1 MVPQVSILRPGIA
14 RTSTHEMTR
23 SETWRPPGTRR
34 PSPLSKPSDT
44 REPERKIQMAFSTAG
59 GGPFSTGPKMNV
71 TPLIDVLLVLI
82 IVFMLVV
89 VNQRPTGLEA
99 QIPQP
104 PNPNDRTIP
113 PPIRTIVIQI
123 HRAKPG
129 VGRSQAEHPQ
139 VMVNEEA
146 VEWDQLRERLRD
158 IFAIRVERI
167 AYVEAD
173 DDIDFQDVADVIAIA
188 RIAGVDRVGL
198 LTEDGK
204 HVPMKG

>member
-1 MVPQVSILRPGIA
+1 
-14 RTSTHEMTR
+14 
-23 SETWRPPGTRR
+23 
-34 PSPLSKPSDT
+34 
-44 REPERKIQMAFSTAG
+44 MAFSAAG

-89 VNQRPTGLEA
+89 SEKKRVVWKKEF
-99 QIPQP
+99 PQQP
-104 PNPNDRTIP
+104 DPRNHTIP
-113 PPIRTIVIQI
+113 PPQATIVLQI
-123 HRAKPG
+123 HHAKPG
-129 VGRSQAEHPQ
+129 TDHPQ
-139 VMVNEEA
+139 VMVNEET
-146 VEWDQLRERLRD
+146 VDWDHLRERLRD

-167 AYVEAD
+167 AYLEAD

-204 HVPMKG
+204 RLPMAG

>member
-1 MVPQVSILRPGIA
+1 
-14 RTSTHEMTR
+14 
-23 SETWRPPGTRR
+23 
-34 PSPLSKPSDT
+34 
-44 REPERKIQMAFSTAG
+44 MAFSTAG

-89 VNQRPTGLEA
+89 VEERPTGLQTEL
-99 QIPQP
+99 PQSNAKDPSVPP
-104 PNPNDRTIP
+104 PN
-113 PPIRTIVIQI
+113 RTIVIQI
-123 HRAKPG
+123 HKAKPG
-129 VGRSQAEHPQ
+129 AAHSQAEQAQVEHPL

-146 VEWDQLRERLRD
+146 VEWDRLRERLRD
-158 IFAIRVERI
+158 LFAIRVERI

-204 HVPMKG
+204 HVPMTG

>member
-1 MVPQVSILRPGIA
+1 MG
-14 RTSTHEMTR
+14 
-23 SETWRPPGTRR
+23 
-34 PSPLSKPSDT
+34 
-44 REPERKIQMAFSTAG
+44 FSTAG
-59 GGPFSTGPKMNV
+59 GGSFSTGPKMNV

-82 IVFMLVV
+82 IVFMVV
-89 VNQRPTGLEA
+89 VIEQRPTGLQTEL
-99 QIPQP
+99 PQP
-104 PNPNDRTIP
+104 SKPTDHTIP
-113 PPIRTIVIQI
+113 PPNRTIVIQI
-123 HRAKPG
+123 HHAKAEHLQAEP
-129 VGRSQAEHPQ
+129 SQGEPSQPEHPQ

-146 VEWDQLRERLRD
+146 VEWDHLRERLRD

-204 HVPMKG
+204 HALMAG

>member
-1 MVPQVSILRPGIA
+1 
-14 RTSTHEMTR
+14 
-23 SETWRPPGTRR
+23 
-34 PSPLSKPSDT
+34 
-44 REPERKIQMAFSTAG
+44 MAFSTAG

-89 VNQRPTGLEA
+89 IEQKPVGLQT
-99 QIPQP
+99 QIPQQS
-104 PNPNDRTIP
+104 NPNDHTIP
-113 PPIRTIVIQI
+113 PPQATIVIQI
-123 HRAKPG
+123 HYAKPG
-129 VGRSQAEHPQ
+129 TAHSSLENAGTERPQ
-139 VMVNEEA
+139 VTVNEEP
-146 VEWDQLRERLRD
+146 VVWDRLPGRLRD

-167 AYVEAD
+167 AFVEAD

-204 HVPMKG
+204 HVPTAS